1 MTSSYAYLL
10 RIPTMHTLVVEIVG
24 TYVVENAMNPR
35 RMVRTMHYI
44 YIYII
49 SRECFEI
56 LQYAWIRVP
65 RPIYGYVFFTMRSRA
80 RERAPDSQQSSNT
93 IGTYTH
99 LHIYG
104 SEEWRMRA
112 SPVLSVHI

>member
-1 MTSSYAYLL
+1 
-10 RIPTMHTLVVEIVG
+10 MHTLVVEIVG
-24 TYVVENAMNPR
+24 TYVVENAMNPAPNGP
-35 RMVRTMHYI
+35 HYALYI

-65 RPIYGYVFFTMRSRA
+65 RPMYGYVFFTMRSRE
-80 RERAPDSQQSSNT
+80 RERAPDSQQSSYT

-99 LHIYG
+99 LHIFG